1 MAIAMTEGGTDQ
13 PGLSQDEQSRI
24 RKAAASGKPDE
35 LVPKDGEIPTQTRER
50 VLNAGEFERLLI
62 GALRI
67 EGDRG
72 LEAWAACVIMG
83 RLGLRAGEFCHLSS
97 CWIDSRQRI
106 LSIPAHD
113 PCKKGRGVVCGNC
126 KQAIRQRQ
134 QNGDD
139 RGFEAL
145 AAAYWRPKTE
155 AAVRDIP
162 YEWSARGQE
171 ALIILTDL
179 HECWPHSYTTLQRRL
194 KNALEN
200 APGLS
205 PDATTLHGLRGT
217 AASYHAGNGV
227 NKEALKQMMGWQG
240 DRTPRKY
247 LQIDGQMTQRA
258 LREVYR

>member
-1 MAIAMTEGGTDQ
+1 MSSETEQ
-13 PGLSQDEQSRI
+13 PGLSPADKDRI
-24 RKAAASGKPDE
+24 RKAAASGDSKD
-35 LVPKDGEIPTQTRER
+35 LVPEEQTSTQTRER

-67 EGDRG
+67 DDDRG

-97 CWIDSRQRI
+97 EWIDSRQRL
-106 LSIPAHD
+106 LSIPSHD
-113 PCKKGRGVVCGNC
+113 PCTKGRGVVCGNC
-126 KQAIRQRQ
+126 KQAIKQRQ
-134 QNGDD
+134 QNGDG
-139 RGFEAL
+139 RSFEAI
-145 AAAYWRPKTE
+145 AASYWRPKTE
-155 AAVRDIP
+155 AAVRSIP
-162 YEWSARGQE
+162 YGWSPRAQE
-171 ALIILTDL
+171 ALIILTDM

-227 NKEALKQMMGWQG
+227 NKEALKQMMGWEG

-247 LQIDGQMTQRA
+247 LRIDGQMTQRA
-258 LREVYR
+258 MREVYG